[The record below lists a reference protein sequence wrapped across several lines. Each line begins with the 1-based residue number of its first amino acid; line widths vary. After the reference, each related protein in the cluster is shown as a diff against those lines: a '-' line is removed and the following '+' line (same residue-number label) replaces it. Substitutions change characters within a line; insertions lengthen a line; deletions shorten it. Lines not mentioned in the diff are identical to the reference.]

1 MPEGRRWAVC
11 MRKCGP
17 WVRPASL
24 RWAICCAGSQCCC
37 ASGNR
42 GLGAIGFRPF
52 RVCLLAHPGA
62 APGRTSAEL
71 ARDTHVTAQAANQLL
86 HRLEALGAVSR
97 PVTPASGRSLPAELT
112 PEGKSLLARAE
123 RAVEKVDD
131 HVLAGLTP
139 AQQRQLKALLAKAV
153 GNQARTD
160 CGPIVISDPPQ

>member
-1 MPEGRRWAVC
+1 MFVLFDEAGKFQAGRILSEAE
-11 MRKCGP
+11 
-17 WVRPASL
+17 ASAQVEL
-24 RWAICCAGSQCCC
+24 D
-37 ASGNR
+37 SGK
-42 GLGAIGFRPF
+42 
-52 RVCLLAHPGA
+52 RVK
-62 APGRTSAEL
+62 
-71 ARDTHVTAQAANQLL
+71 VKAANQLL